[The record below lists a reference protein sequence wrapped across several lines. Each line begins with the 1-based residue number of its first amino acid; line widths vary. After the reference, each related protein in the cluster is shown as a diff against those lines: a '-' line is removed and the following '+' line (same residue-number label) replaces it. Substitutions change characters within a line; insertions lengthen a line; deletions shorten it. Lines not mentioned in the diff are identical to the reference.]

1 MILKEEGERIEMK
14 EKEMDIEVK
23 EEKEEMVEKE
33 GEKKVKENIIY
44 DIVRKMKDGEEV
56 MM

>member
-1 MILKEEGERIEMK
+1 MK